1 MILTE
6 QKQPD
11 QYKLSEPT
19 EMDKWCND
27 INIHSGSKNAFGD
40 VTCHVDLS
48 DMITHSFSPAPIE
61 FDPSI
66 HAFSVGG
73 EIVNLCDLEATE
85 WHPGQTEVPKN
96 LTPKLSQESDVA
108 LQISN
113 VRCAPSKLIVEIKH
127 NGEVILG
134 DGITAEHAAHEFWMR
149 LVAIG
154 SHIHTKLER
163 LAYLEGEL
171 LAKETSTTPP
181 ASEVDDMYVAY
192 ERAKKAVQ

>member
-1 MILTE
+1 MIPTE

-27 INIHSGSKNAFGD
+27 INVHSGSKNAFGD

-48 DMITHSFSPAPIE
+48 DMITHSFSSAPIE
-61 FDPSI
+61 FDPSV

-73 EIVNLCDLEATE
+73 EIVNIRDIEVKE
-85 WHPGQTEVPKN
+85 RGDYQTSVPDNMK
-96 LTPKLSQESDVA
+96 TSPSMKDDTA
-108 LQISN
+108 LQIQDVYS
-113 VRCAPSKLIVEIKH
+113 APSKLIVQIKY

-134 DGITAEHAAHEFWMR
+134 DGITAEHAVNEFWTC
-149 LVAIG
+149 LVDRGGEIK
-154 SHIHTKLER
+154 TKLER
-163 LAYLEGEL
+163 LAQYESEGAC
-171 LAKETSTTPP
+171 AKSSTPP